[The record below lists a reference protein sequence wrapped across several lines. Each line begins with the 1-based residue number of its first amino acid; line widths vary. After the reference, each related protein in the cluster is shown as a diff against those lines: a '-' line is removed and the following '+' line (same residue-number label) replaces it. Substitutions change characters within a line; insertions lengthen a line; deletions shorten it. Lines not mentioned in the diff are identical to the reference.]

1 MSQLEVDKI
10 IPQSG
15 TTLTIGDSG
24 DTVNFADGT
33 NLSID
38 TNTLYIDSTNNRV
51 GIANASPSVALD
63 VTGAAKVSGTLTV
76 GDGHT
81 IGNDGTFDN
90 LLIQSSTGENIEY
103 NSGLGSHI
111 FKQNGTEVFRI
122 DDTTGRVGIGLSN
135 PTRPLTVFH
144 STLPI
149 LSLHNN
155 TTGQNADDGFQFQLS
170 SDDGYVWNYESSGNV
185 IFGAG
190 GAEAMRIDSSGNL
203 LVANTTASS
212 ADAGHIF
219 SPSGIAFHT
228 RDGGIPLVLNRLTS
242 DGEILRIRKDNTEVG
257 SIGANSSSLYIAGTS
272 KGFRFTAS
280 QLKPCDTSGANDDGN
295 YDLGSSSTRFKDLYL
310 GGGLYVG
317 GTGSANKLDDYEEG
331 TWTPTIATGGT
342 DFSSVG
348 YATQLGTY
356 TKVGRTV
363 IAHFQININALTVG
377 SPSGNLCVKG
387 LPFTSLNNS
396 LAKAGTIAYV
406 SNLQYAYPGFSAGN
420 DSVNISGNVG
430 ANQSQFN
437 LSRSRDNDTAD
448 GIPYP
453 ALTSTSFAIVGAAI
467 YDT

>member
-81 IGNDGTFDN
+81 IGNDGSFDN
-90 LLIQSSTGENIEY
+90 LLIQSSSNENIEY

-331 TWTPTIATGGT
+331 TWTPTVTTGSV
-342 DFSSVG
+342 SS
-348 YATQLGTY
+348 YSSAQY
-356 TKVGRTV
+356 TKIGNRVFIQV
-363 IAHFQININALTVG
+363 SALQLSDTTTDIVLKLG
-377 SPSGNLCVKG
+377 G
-387 LPFTSLNNS
+387 LPFAVTNDIAGGVAMWSNIDTANS
-396 LAKAGTIAYV
+396 FGTVYLAS
-406 SNLQYAYPGFSAGN
+406 SNLYFYSASVTGDFDRMHHVDQSTSAMVYLSAQY
-420 DSVNISGNVG
+420 
-430 ANQSQFN
+430 
-437 LSRSRDNDTAD
+437 
-448 GIPYP
+448 
-453 ALTSTSFAIVGAAI
+453 LTSA
-467 YDT
+467 